1 LENGAYRLDLESYL
15 PRERFERIRDFAS
28 SKETPLLVLDLPRF
42 LRRYEEIR
50 SRFSFAETY
59 YAVKANPD
67 GRILRALADRG
78 SRFDVAS
85 IHELDQLI
93 ALGVEPE
100 RISYG
105 NTIKKAR
112 DIAHAWRRGV
122 RVFATDSESDVRK
135 LAENAPGSRVFFRIL
150 ADCSGADWPLSR
162 KFGTHPDSIYRLV
175 GLARNL
181 GLEPFGL
188 SFHVGSQQRQIGQ
201 WDFLISV
208 CRYLF
213 SAVEEL
219 GVRLR
224 MINLG
229 GGLPARYL
237 SPTHDLSV
245 YAGEIRRYLEEDFG
259 DGMPQIWI
267 EPGRGLAGDAG
278 ILVSEVVLIS
288 RKSQI
293 DQCRWVY
300 LDAGRFNGLIETLD
314 EAIKYPIY
322 TEREGAAQKVILAG
336 PTCDSMDV
344 MYETHKYELPLSLQ
358 EGDRL
363 YFLSAGAYTASY
375 ASVNFNGFPPI
386 RQYLYDEPEG
396 VS

>member
-1 LENGAYRLDLESYL
+1 VS
-15 PRERFERIRDFAS
+15 RERFERIRDFAS
-28 SKETPLLVLDLPRF
+28 SKETPCVIFDLQRF
-42 LRRYEEIR
+42 VRRFEEIR
-50 SRFSFAETY
+50 DRFSFAKPY

-67 GRILRALADRG
+67 ERLLRVLAQRG
-78 SRFDVAS
+78 SFFDIAS
-85 IHELDQLI
+85 VYELEQL
-93 ALGVEPE
+93 LSLDVEPE

-105 NTIKKAR
+105 NTIKKGR
-112 DIAHAWRRGV
+112 DIAHAYERGV
-122 RVFATDSESDVRK
+122 RLFATDSESDVRK

-162 KFGTHPDSIYRLV
+162 KFGTHPDSIYRLI

-181 GLEPFGL
+181 GLDPYGL
-188 SFHVGSQQRQIGQ
+188 SFHVGSQQRNIGQ
-201 WDFLISV
+201 WDFLVSI

-213 SAVEEL
+213 DAAKEL
-219 GVRLR
+219 GVELR

-229 GGLPARYL
+229 GGLPANYL
-237 SPTHDLSV
+237 TPAQDLSL
-245 YAGEIRRYLEEDFG
+245 YASEIRRYVEEDFEG
-259 DGMPQIWI
+259 NMPEVII
-267 EPGRGLAGDAG
+267 EPGRGLTGDAG
-278 ILVSEVVLIS
+278 ILVSEIVLIS

-300 LDAGRFNGLIETLD
+300 LDAGRFNGLIETL
-314 EAIKYPIY
+314 EESIKYPIY
-322 TEREGAAQKVILAG
+322 TERSGPAQKVILAG

-363 YFLSAGAYTASY
+363 YFLSAGAYTTSY

-386 RQYLYDEPEG
+386 RQYIFDEPG
-396 VS
+396 VC